1 MKDSIEFDI
10 KKLNEAKKYEL
21 RAKISGWVFQTEKF
35 VEYFMKDAPQC
46 EFTVPTRNH
55 MVIGEI
61 PKFQSELF
69 EKLDNL
75 WQTKRLAVASPRSFL
90 KSTTCSVEFP
100 LWAALWGKYK
110 EILIV
115 SNSEALAIN
124 FLRSVK
130 TNIESNDRILRHFGL
145 RWSDKWTEN
154 HLIIEKVDQLARVSI
169 RAVGWGAQIRGFR
182 PDLIIMDDIESDE
195 TVISEDI
202 RKKMKDWILKAVINS
217 LTVDGSII
225 WVGTLINRVSL
236 LYDWIHTPPQGW
248 RVIFN
253 KAYKDGIEEQGYELW
268 PEVWPHERL
277 QARKS
282 EIGSWAF
289 SSEFMN
295 EPIPS
300 EGNRFNPS
308 TFQYFT
314 DEDLKGKQTGMYIAI
329 DPAFS
334 EEKTA
339 DFGVIMCILHD
350 SDDNI
355 FTYHMYRERTNSRK
369 LIDEFKRL
377 YKLYQPKIR
386 AVGIEANGTQKSF
399 YDQLVDECMRD
410 GIYAPFQKLTG
421 AIHSA
426 AGSKRSKPDR
436 ITYMLQPRM
445 EARKL
450 FLRSDQYAL
459 IDELSLFPESKH
471 DDAIDALAYAVSLI
485 EPLQSYE
492 EQVYSDSD
500 YEDEL
505 VVHGTT
511 GYGDNESYG
520 KGWS

>member
-1 MKDSIEFDI
+1 MAKGILSHLAPEDQAKL
-10 KKLNEAKKYEL
+10 KKQITDWFYY
-21 RAKISGWVFQTEKF
+21 TEPF
-35 VEYFMKDAPQC
+35 VNFFMKDDQ
-46 EFTVPTRNH
+46 ENNFSVPTRGH
-55 MVIGEI
+55 MVIDKV
-61 PKFQSELF
+61 PTFQSELF
-69 EKLDNL
+69 KKLDNIHR
-75 WQTKRLAVASPRSFL
+75 TKRLCVASPRSFL

-100 LWAALWGKYK
+100 LRCALFGHFK

-124 FLRSVK
+124 FLRSLK
-130 TNIESNDRILRHFGL
+130 INIESNERIIRYFGQ

-154 HLIIEKVDQLARVSI
+154 HLILTNPRVSI
-169 RAVGWGAQIRGFR
+169 RAIGWGAQIRGFR

-195 TVISEDI
+195 TVISEEI
-202 RKKMKDWILKAVINS
+202 RKKMKDWILKAAINS

-236 LYDWIHTPPQGW
+236 LYDWIHNLPEGW
-248 RVIFN
+248 QSVFN
-253 KAYKDGIEEQGYELW
+253 KAYVDGIQEVGKELW
-268 PEVWPHERL
+268 PEVWTHKRL
-277 QARKS
+277 QARKA
-282 EIGSWAF
+282 EIGTWAF

-295 EPIPS
+295 EPIPA

-350 SDDNI
+350 QDDNVYV
-355 FTYHMYRERTNSRK
+355 YHMYRERTNSRK

-377 YKLYQPKIR
+377 YKIYQGKIR

-399 YDQLVDECMRD
+399 YDQLVNECMAG
-410 GIYAPFQKLTG
+410 GIYAPFKKLTG
-421 AIHSA
+421 SIHSA
-426 AGSKRSKPDR
+426 AGSKKSKPDR
-436 ITYMLQPRM
+436 ITYMLQPKI
-445 EARKL
+445 EAHKL

-471 DDAIDALAYAVSLI
+471 DDAIDALAYALSLI
-485 EPLQSYE
+485 EPMQSYE
-492 EQVYSDSD
+492 EPIYDEDD
-500 YEDEL
+500 YAEAL
-505 VVHGTT
+505 ATHGTT
-511 GYGDNESYG
+511 GYGDNESYAV
-520 KGWS
+520 

>member
-1 MKDSIEFDI
+1 MAKNWYD
-10 KKLNEAKKYEL
+10 KLSEIGKLDYQIQYAEWFV
-21 RAKISGWVFQTEKF
+21 STEKF
-35 VEYFMKDAPQC
+35 VNFFMKDDVANNFSC
-46 EFTVPTRNH
+46 PTRGH
-55 MVIGEI
+55 MVIDKI
-61 PKFQSELF
+61 PTFQSELF
-69 EKLDNL
+69 NKLDL
-75 WQTKRLAVASPRSFL
+75 IYKTKRICVASPRSFL
-90 KSTTCSVEFP
+90 KSTTCSVEYP
-100 LWAALWGKYK
+100 LRCAIFGHFK

-124 FLRSVK
+124 FLRSIK
-130 TNIESNDRILRHFGL
+130 TNIESNERILRHFGA

-154 HLIIEKVDQLARVSI
+154 HLILTNPRVSI
-169 RAVGWGAQIRGFR
+169 RAIGWGAQIRGFR

-202 RKKMKDWILKAVINS
+202 RKKMKDWILKAAINS

-236 LYDWIHTPPQGW
+236 LYDWIHNLPEGW
-248 RVIFN
+248 HGVFN
-253 KAYKDGIEEQGYELW
+253 KAYIDGIQEEGKELW
-268 PEVWPHERL
+268 PEVWTHKRL
-277 QARKS
+277 QARKA

-295 EPIPS
+295 EPIPQD
-300 EGNRFNPS
+300 GNRFNPS

-314 DEDLKGKQTGMYIAI
+314 DEDLKGKSTGMYIAI

-350 SDDNI
+350 QEDNVYV
-355 FTYHMYRERTNSRK
+355 YHMYRERTNSRK
-369 LIDEFKRL
+369 LIDEFKRI

-386 AVGIEANGTQKSF
+386 AVGIEANGPQKSF
-399 YDQLVDECMRD
+399 YDQLVNECMAQ
-410 GIYAPFQKLTG
+410 GIYAPFKKFTG
-421 AIHSA
+421 AIHTA

-436 ITYMLQPRM
+436 ITYMLQPRL
-445 EARKL
+445 EAKKIFFRN
-450 FLRSDQYAL
+450 DQYAL

-471 DDAIDALAYAVSLI
+471 DDASDCLAYSCALI

-492 EQVYSDSD
+492 ESIYDDSD
-500 YEDEL
+500 YEDAL
-505 VVHGTT
+505 VAHGTT

-520 KGWS
+520 KVYA

>member
-1 MKDSIEFDI
+1 M
-10 KKLNEAKKYEL
+10 KKLSAIDKLTPLQKLEIKERYVNWFY
-21 RAKISGWVFQTEKF
+21 FTEKF
-35 VEYFMKDAPQC
+35 VNHFMKDD
-46 EFTVPTRNH
+46 EETKFTVPTRSH
-55 MVIGEI
+55 RVIDNV
-61 PKFQSELF
+61 PKFQSEIF
-69 EKLDNL
+69 KKLDSIHKL
-75 WQTKRLAVASPRSFL
+75 KRIAIASPRSFM
-90 KSTTCSVEFP
+90 KSTSCSVEFP
-100 LWAALWGKYK
+100 LRSAAFGHYK

-124 FLRSVK
+124 FLRSIKINFEANERMHHV
-130 TNIESNDRILRHFGL
+130 FGDQT
-145 RWSDKWTEN
+145 SDKWTEN
-154 HLIIEKVDQLARVSI
+154 HIITRNPRVSI

-195 TVISEDI
+195 TVVSEDI
-202 RKKMKDWILKAVINS
+202 RKKMKEWILKAAINS

-236 LYDWIHTPPQGW
+236 LYDWIHNPPEGW
-248 RVIFN
+248 TTVFN
-253 KAYKDGIEEQGYELW
+253 KAYIDGIEEEGHELW
-268 PEVWPHERL
+268 PEVWNHKKL

-300 EGNRFNPS
+300 DGNRFNPS
-308 TFQYFT
+308 TFQYFK
-314 DEDLKGKQTGMYIAI
+314 DDDLKGKQTGMYIAI

-350 SDDNI
+350 EADNI
-355 FTYHMYRERTNSRK
+355 YVYHMYRERTNSRK
-369 LIDEFKRL
+369 LIDEFKRI
-377 YKLYQPKIR
+377 YRLYQSKIR

-399 YDQLVDECMRD
+399 YDQLVNECLSE
-410 GIYAPFQKLTG
+410 GIYAPFKKLTG

-436 ITYMLQPRM
+436 ITYMLQPRI

-450 FLRSDQYAL
+450 FMRGDQYAL
-459 IDELSLFPESKH
+459 IDELSLFPETKH

-485 EPLQSYE
+485 EPFQSYE
-492 EQVYSDSD
+492 STAF
-500 YEDEL
+500 DESEFEAEL
-505 VVHGTT
+505 IGHGTT

-520 KGWS
+520 KI